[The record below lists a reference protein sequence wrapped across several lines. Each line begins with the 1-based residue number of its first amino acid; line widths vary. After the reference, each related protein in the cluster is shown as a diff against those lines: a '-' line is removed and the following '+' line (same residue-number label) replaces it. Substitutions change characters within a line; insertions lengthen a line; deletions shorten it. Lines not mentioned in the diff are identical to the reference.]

1 MAEGGSSRGATLGLI
16 IGTLAAIGGGF
27 AFGALLLKMPEPAA
41 VATATAAAKK
51 VKQPDKQVIAL
62 APIVTNL
69 GDPSSLFV
77 RVEAAIVLEPDT
89 PESAA
94 LTARIGDDIV
104 AYLRTV
110 SITEIQG
117 PTGYQFLKE
126 DLKKRAIQLG
136 GGKIRDF
143 LVTSFVI
150 E

>member
-16 IGTLAAIGGGF
+16 IGTLAAVGGGF
-27 AFGALLLKMPEPAA
+27 AFGALLLKMPEPGV
-41 VATATAAAKK
+41 VATATAKK